1 MKTLKITYSDGSTAT
16 TETNKAPEVLFQEL
30 FSHLDEKTQKKC
42 KVEEV
47 KKK

>member
-1 MKTLKITYSDGSTAT
+1 MKTLKITYADGSTAT
-16 TETNKAPEVLFQEL
+16 AETAKSPNELFQEL
-30 FSHLDEKTQKKC
+30 FSHLDEKTAKKC

>member
-1 MKTLKITYSDGSTAT
+1 MKTLKITYADGSTAT
-16 TETNKAPEVLFQEL
+16 TKTDKDPKQLFQEL

-47 KKK
+47 KK